1 MLHEEY
7 ALLSLQ
13 TELVREKKLVGHSD
27 NSLYYYIA
35 NKFNVEIYAGTTMSY
50 TALMQQVIQ
59 SQSPKINLH
68 TNQVTRSKS

>member
-13 TELVREKKLVGHSD
+13 TELVREKKIVGHSD

-35 NKFNVEIYAGTTMSY
+35 NKFNVEIYAGTTNELHSADAASY
-50 TALMQQVIQ
+50 
-59 SQSPKINLH
+59 
-68 TNQVTRSKS
+68 SKSKS